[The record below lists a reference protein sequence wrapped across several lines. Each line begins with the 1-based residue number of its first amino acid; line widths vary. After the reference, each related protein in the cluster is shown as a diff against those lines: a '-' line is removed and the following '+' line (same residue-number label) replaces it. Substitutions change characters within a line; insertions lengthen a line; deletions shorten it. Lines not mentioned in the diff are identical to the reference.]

1 MTDTVEV
8 MTQPNPDVR
17 PTTNDASHSS
27 SSYKAL
33 HPASTDNSM
42 PRRHSTKRLDIDE
55 VKAMLLAR
63 EKSEKESDVRRA
75 VSEISSCSPATI
87 KFTDLILDVQVQD
100 VAQQKGPAIIRRI
113 KTGVCGGTTTTRRI
127 LHGINGV
134 IEPGDCVALMGASG
148 AGKTTLLN
156 VLAGRIGGWSGLVKV
171 NNKVL
176 KRDAFNAVSC
186 FIQQEDLF
194 NGYLTVGEQLN
205 FMARMRVKDD
215 AVRAERLK
223 RLIKGL
229 NLTHRL
235 NARIGNMQQQA
246 KSEISGG
253 EKKRVSI
260 ATQLLT
266 NPSIIFA
273 DEPTSGLDSPIAV
286 SVCEILNFLAYSG
299 RTVITTIHQPSTA
312 VFEMFNKVLLLSEGR
327 MIYFGDRLGA
337 VAWFSRL
344 GGSYTVPTH
353 SNPADH
359 LIEALAIK
367 PDEKATKLIEIQG
380 LAEKWMNERV
390 IFLEEWEREGKI
402 EFVSEALNETGGV
415 GATIARSASYIGGS
429 VAPTRDASGDK
440 DLVIIPEP
448 PVSWCVQLGYLFYRC
463 MRVNMRTPVYIPIR
477 LMQSTIFALLG
488 GLVYFRVEDQY
499 WQSRTGGIFYLVT
512 IAGMSQ
518 VLAAISTFVT
528 EKPVALR
535 EITGGAYSPTAY
547 YTAKV
552 LADIP
557 GYVFF
562 PIWFISS
569 VTDKYDFLAPT
580 WFTWL
585 TPLNSLAQ
593 FTVIQPHSL
602 TSTTSVDSAVYFPQH
617 LLVLGGSQRF
627 SSCFLFSDGL
637 HRSFCYL
644 LRPLGV
650 LSVCSCP
657 QPGCWHH
664 FEHSCDLTFYLV

>member
-463 MRVNMRTPVYIPIR
+463 MRVHTAPQLTIQLRSSLIYRDMSSFQYGSSRQSQINMTFSHPPGLPGSPHSTPSPNSLSSNLTHSLQLPQLTQPFTFLSIFWFLVGLNDSAAAFFSAMGFIVLFVICFVPWGYFLSVLAPNLAAGIT
-477 LMQSTIFALLG
+477 LSTLVILPFILCSGFVVNLG
-488 GLVYFRVEDQY
+488 SLSDFWIWLVYLSPMRWSLDGVCHIVFAGVIYNVPDCNNQPALMC
-499 WQSRTGGIFYLVT
+499 TGDDV
-512 IAGMSQ
+512 S
-518 VLAAISTFVT
+518 
-528 EKPVALR
+528 
-535 EITGGAYSPTAY
+535 
-547 YTAKV
+547 KV
-552 LADIP
+552 KCC
-557 GYVFF
+557 GY
-562 PIWFISS
+562 
-569 VTDKYDFLAPT
+569 
-580 WFTWL
+580 
-585 TPLNSLAQ
+585 
-593 FTVIQPHSL
+593 
-602 TSTTSVDSAVYFPQH
+602 
-617 LLVLGGSQRF
+617 
-627 SSCFLFSDGL
+627 
-637 HRSFCYL
+637 
-644 LRPLGV
+644 
-650 LSVCSCP
+650 
-657 QPGCWHH
+657 
-664 FEHSCDLTFYLV
+664 

>member
-1 MTDTVEV
+1 
-8 MTQPNPDVR
+8 
-17 PTTNDASHSS
+17 
-27 SSYKAL
+27 
-33 HPASTDNSM
+33 
-42 PRRHSTKRLDIDE
+42 
-55 VKAMLLAR
+55 
-63 EKSEKESDVRRA
+63 
-75 VSEISSCSPATI
+75 
-87 KFTDLILDVQVQD
+87 
-100 VAQQKGPAIIRRI
+100 
-113 KTGVCGGTTTTRRI
+113 
-127 LHGINGV
+127 
-134 IEPGDCVALMGASG
+134 MGASG